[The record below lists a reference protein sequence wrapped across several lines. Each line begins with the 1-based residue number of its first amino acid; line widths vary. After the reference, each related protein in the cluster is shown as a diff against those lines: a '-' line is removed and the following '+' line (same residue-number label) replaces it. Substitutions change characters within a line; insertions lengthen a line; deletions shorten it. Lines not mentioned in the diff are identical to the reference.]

1 MTIGRLTPRNILL
14 AEAIANGM
22 TRRKAAEF
30 SGLTEKGV
38 EVALK
43 RPHVKAEI
51 ERRVAEITKATR
63 GALRGGRFAA
73 VAALVRIAKDTTA
86 PPAAQVNAAIAI
98 LDRIGVGKTST
109 VEVLE
114 SRSDESPEDRLARLS
129 ERLGAALATL
139 PPPDEADDDDEG
151 ADDGEDDVAPGAAP
165 IEDEDDGAED

>member
-1 MTIGRLTPRNILL
+1 MTVGRLTPRNILL

-22 TRRKAAEF
+22 TRRKAAEYC
-30 SGLTEKGV
+30 GLTEKGV
-38 EVALK
+38 DVALK

-139 PPPDEADDDDEG
+139 PPPDEAGDDDEG

-165 IEDEDDGAED
+165 VDDEDDGAED